1 MAGMS
6 TTVCTGATGAGDL
19 ATGAGDLATGA
30 GDLATGA
37 GDLATG
43 AGDLATGAGDLA
55 TGLCDAPGAG
65 DGAGLCDAPGA
76 GDGAIDDLCD
86 LLDLVDNGPRL
97 SGIIDVELVIELDA

>member
-1 MAGMS
+1 M
-6 TTVCTGATGAGDL
+6 TGAGDL

-37 GDLATG
+37 GD
-43 AGDLATGAGDLA
+43 
-55 TGLCDAPGAG
+55 
-65 DGAGLCDAPGA
+65 GAGLCDAPGA
-76 GDGAIDDLCD
+76 GDGATDDLCD